1 MGGGRGCVS
10 KLVSA
15 RQEWQA
21 LESEGKAKGSE
32 KGEERREVLTL
43 QNATVH
49 LGSSQEHRLVICVA
63 HSGGTGT
70 SKVI

>member
-15 RQEWQA
+15 RQERQA
-21 LESEGKAKGSE
+21 LASERKAKSSE

-43 QNATVH
+43 QNATAR
-49 LGSSQEHRLVICVA
+49 LGSSQEHRLVICLT
-63 HSGGTGT
+63 HTGT
-70 SKVI
+70 

>member
-10 KLVSA
+10 KLSA

-21 LESEGKAKGSE
+21 LESEGSAKGSE
-32 KGEERREVLTL
+32 KGEEGREVLTL
-43 QNATVH
+43 QNATAR
-49 LGSSQEHRLVICVA
+49 LGSSQEHRLVICLA
-63 HSGGTGT
+63 HTGT